1 MNAFCELYASF
12 ITDLIALYPKATASL
27 KKQKMWLYQ
36 NKNSSRALETFHK
49 SITPYADRIM
59 ANDQTLFTG
68 PGHMRIGRINWKNF
82 SRGKPWDQ
90 VEAADRATVVNYLR
104 QLYIAAEVSMKKST
118 ESVEGLLKAMS
129 GGGAGLEN
137 SNSGATG
144 FNADALQQTMGS
156 MMSNPLMKTVAE
168 KLKKQIEPH
177 LRDGKGPGD
186 LMGMMLSGQLDMEA
200 IQKDVCSEI
209 EGQLKAGAIT
219 EEQLKAQN
227 DQFMGAMQGSGVFQ
241 SPMFKALSQN
251 PALLQGALA
260 NPDLLKGLMS
270 QR

>member
-36 NKNSSRALETFHK
+36 NKNSPRALETFHK

-68 PGHMRIGRINWKNF
+68 PGYMRIGRISWKNF
-82 SRGKPWDQ
+82 SRGKPWSQ
-90 VEAADRATVVNYLR
+90 VQGADRAAVINYLR

-118 ESVEGLLKAMS
+118 ESVEGLLKAM
-129 GGGAGLEN
+129 GAGLE
-137 SNSGATG
+137 SNESSNGNNNVG
-144 FNADALQQTMGS
+144 FNADALQQTMGN
-156 MMSNPLMKTVAE
+156 MMCNPLMKTVAE

-177 LRDGKGPGD
+177 LKDGKGPGD
-186 LMGMMLSGQLDMEA
+186 LMGMMLSGQLNMEA

-209 EGQLKAGAIT
+209 EGQLKAGTIT
-219 EEQLKAQN
+219 KDQLKAQN

-251 PALLQGALA
+251 PALLKGALA

-270 QR
+270 G